1 MSRILFLSFII
12 YSLIILAL
20 ASVNGLL
27 IIMVLPVLLYLG
39 AGLLFGPENIELTV
53 ERELSQDRALP
64 GTPVEVSIS
73 LTNLGER
80 LENILLF
87 DQLPHGLKL
96 IDGDT
101 SLMTSLDTGET
112 ARLQYSVQAK
122 RGYYRFQHVII
133 EAADRL
139 GIRQKNLTLDAEGR
153 LFVQP
158 VVKSVGRVNIRPR
171 GTRVYAGYIPARKGG
186 AGVEFF
192 GVREYQQGDPLR
204 WINWRASARHR
215 NTLFINEFEQERV
228 ADVSIILDTRQ
239 RSEVKVN
246 GGSSLFE
253 CSVQATAA
261 LAESFLNDGNRVG
274 LLQYGTQLDWTIP
287 GYGKVQRER
296 ILQSLARSA
305 PGASMIF
312 EKLENLPKRL
322 LPSNSQLVFISPL
335 HNDDVDILIQLRA
348 RGYAL
353 LVISPDP
360 VSFELGEID
369 SHNET
374 NALASRLARIER
386 TLMLHKLRQ
395 AGIQVLDWD
404 VNIPLDGALHVALS
418 RPVPQVHPIEVRT

>member
-192 GVREYQQGDPLR
+192 GVREYQQGNPLR

-239 RSEVKVN
+239 RSEVKVK
-246 GGSSLFE
+246 GGSS
-253 CSVQATAA
+253 
-261 LAESFLNDGNRVG
+261 
-274 LLQYGTQLDWTIP
+274 
-287 GYGKVQRER
+287 
-296 ILQSLARSA
+296 
-305 PGASMIF
+305 
-312 EKLENLPKRL
+312 
-322 LPSNSQLVFISPL
+322 
-335 HNDDVDILIQLRA
+335 
-348 RGYAL
+348 
-353 LVISPDP
+353 
-360 VSFELGEID
+360 
-369 SHNET
+369 
-374 NALASRLARIER
+374 
-386 TLMLHKLRQ
+386 
-395 AGIQVLDWD
+395 
-404 VNIPLDGALHVALS
+404 
-418 RPVPQVHPIEVRT
+418 